1 MELSAEQEAAFNGII
16 RRYYPGILK
25 FCDYTLG
32 GNRNAASLRRERA
45 RFAPSPAF
53 DTGGGT
59 ASVDS
64 IAADGRIKTDGER
77 IAEEKALARAAVEI
91 GRRLKPKDEQILDL
105 AFRQKRPLKEVAAR
119 LNISLSAAKSRV
131 SRLRQ
136 RVSALARELLAD

>member
-1 MELSAEQEAAFNGII
+1 MPVHQNLVADLN
-16 RRYYPGILK
+16 RRV
-25 FCDYTLG
+25 D
-32 GNRNAASLRRERA
+32 SLRA
-45 RFAPSPAF
+45 CADFFPLAGVAGQ
-53 DTGGGT
+53 TG
-59 ASVDS
+59 V
-64 IAADGRIKTDGER
+64 GEAVSA
-77 IAEEKALARAAVEI
+77 IARAAVEI